1 LISKK
6 KKIHKNLFNKK
17 KFQID
22 FKSETKYSPKYP
34 KPETRGI
41 GFSFPDSPNPQGM
54 KIAGELA
61 SLLLGIRKAQSYVL
75 REN

>member
-1 LISKK
+1 M
-6 KKIHKNLFNKK
+6 
-17 KFQID
+17 D

-61 SLLLGIRKAQSYVL
+61 SLLATALSFTICSQ
-75 REN
+75 